1 MKYTLKFRIWHWLNA
16 IVVLGLVATVL
27 LRWTFL
33 SKSVNADILTKKL
46 LSFDISITSEQ
57 SVLLAKALRVELWEW
72 HIILG
77 YAFLALVIFRVYL
90 YFKDS
95 SKKVAFKDLDMHH
108 KVVHASY
115 YVLYTS
121 FFVMV
126 ATGFFIYF
134 YKDLGVSKDLAHD
147 IKEIHELVYYYIAI
161 FIPLHLGG
169 VFFAD
174 ATQENG
180 LVSSMIH
187 GKDTQNNV

>member
-1 MKYTLKFRIWHWLNA
+1 MKYSLQFRIWHWLNA

-33 SKSVNADILTKKL
+33 SKHTNGEILLQKL
-46 LSFDISITSEQ
+46 LGFNISITPEQ
-57 SVLLAKALRVELWEW
+57 GVILAKALRVGLWEW

-77 YAFLALVIFRVYL
+77 YAFLALVLFRVYL
-90 YFKDS
+90 YFRDS
-95 SKKVAFKDLDMHH
+95 SKRVVFSRLDAHH
-108 KVVHASY
+108 KAVH
-115 YVLYTS
+115 VLYYLLYTT

-134 YKDLGVSKDLAHD
+134 YKELGVSKEFAHT
-147 IKEIHELVYYYIAI
+147 IKELHEFVYYYIAL

-180 LVSSMIH
+180 LVSSMIN
-187 GKDTQNNV
+187 GKEITTP